1 MKNVSMKIGFAAV
14 FAAAV
19 LAGCSGKKT
28 AAGGHEKVT
37 IKFPTASASG
47 ALYAGVVS
55 DAIGFALFAAVSVY
69 QYVKNRVPAKKI
81 SDSEKST

>member
-19 LAGCSGKKT
+19 LTGCSGKKT
-28 AAGGHEKVT
+28 APGGHEKVT

-47 ALYAGVVS
+47 ALYAVGAAITNVWDTKIDFVS
-55 DAIGFALFAAVSVY
+55 
-69 QYVKNRVPAKKI
+69 
-81 SDSEKST
+81 E

>member
-1 MKNVSMKIGFAAV
+1 MKNVSMKIGFV
-14 FAAAV
+14 VIFAAAV

-47 ALYAGVVS
+47 ALYAVEPRSRMCGTRRS
-55 DAIGFALFAAVSVY
+55 IL
-69 QYVKNRVPAKKI
+69 
-81 SDSEKST
+81 

>member
-1 MKNVSMKIGFAAV
+1 MKNVSMKIGFV
-14 FAAAV
+14 VIFAAAV

-47 ALYAGVVS
+47 EDRFCERVESSVERRHRQPQS
-55 DAIGFALFAAVSVY
+55 DRRRRVASVDRRELELLS
-69 QYVKNRVPAKKI
+69 KL
-81 SDSEKST
+81 